1 MNYDFQMKNRGY
13 LKIEGPLADPD
24 SVELETVILKS
35 LDKCHDLELN
45 IDDITSLSTP
55 CVEVLGQVGN
65 AAKQKQK
72 ALFLAT
78 RYQMDAMTR
87 WFDNISGLKR
97 ADNRLDKR
105 E

>member
-1 MNYDFQMKNRGY
+1 MNYAFQIKIRGY
-13 LKIEGPLADPD
+13 LKIEGPLSEPD
-24 SVELETVILKS
+24 SVELEKVILKS

-55 CVEVLGQVGN
+55 CVEVLGQVGST
-65 AAKQKQK
+65 AKQKQK

-78 RYQMDAMTR
+78 RYQKDAMTR

-97 ADNRLDKR
+97 ADNRLDER